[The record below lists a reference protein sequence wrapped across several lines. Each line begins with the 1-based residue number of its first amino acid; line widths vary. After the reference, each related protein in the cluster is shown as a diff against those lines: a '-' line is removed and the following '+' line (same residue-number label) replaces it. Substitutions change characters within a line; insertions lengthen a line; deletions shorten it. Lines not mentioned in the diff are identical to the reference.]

1 MSDSLSANSRW
12 DASRHMLEE
21 SRRYLAGGVSS
32 NVRLHREPWPLFF
45 AAGRASRL
53 TDVDGNTYIDYLL
66 GQGPLLLG
74 HAHPK
79 VGESVKAV
87 LDQGQLYGGQHELE
101 IALAERIC
109 ELIPC
114 ADKVRFGSSGSE
126 MVQIAIRLARA
137 FTDRSLVLK
146 FEGHYHGWFDSA
158 LVSVHPPLEKAGD
171 RRSPNAV
178 PGSKGQDP
186 TATANTRVLP
196 WNDRELLKDFFEEY
210 GDRLAAVIM
219 EPAMLNTYAVLPEPG
234 YLEEARRLCD
244 QHGAVL
250 IFDEVITGFRLG
262 LSGAQGRFGVVPDL
276 ALFGKAMASGFPIAC
291 LAGRQPLM
299 DLIATGEVVH
309 AGTYNS
315 NVMVMAAAE
324 ATTRLLMEGNGL
336 LYESMRQRGER
347 LMEGIRQAARRHSLP
362 LLVQGLPGAFA
373 VAYTQRGEIR
383 DYREYQEH
391 CDQAKYRRLALAL
404 LQHGVHVAGRGIWYL
419 STVHTQAD
427 VEETIEAVEAAL
439 VSVEEEREPAAK

>member
-1 MSDSLSANSRW
+1 MSDSSSANSRW
-12 DASRHMLEE
+12 DLSRRMLEE

-32 NVRLHREPWPLFF
+32 NVRLSREPWPLFF
-45 AAGRASRL
+45 GGGRASRL

-126 MVQIAIRLARA
+126 MVQIAMRLARA

-158 LVSVHPPLEKAGD
+158 LVSVHPPLEEAGD
-171 RRSPNAV
+171 RRSAIAV
-178 PGSKGQDP
+178 PGSRGQDP
-186 TATANTRVLP
+186 AATANTRVLP
-196 WNDRELLKDFFEEY
+196 WNDRELLGDFFQQY

-219 EPAMLNTYAVLPEPG
+219 EPAMLNTYAVLPDPG

-262 LSGAQGRFGVVPDL
+262 LSGAQGRFSVVPDL

-324 ATTRLLMEGNGL
+324 ATTRLLMEGDGQ
-336 LYESMRQRGER
+336 LYEGMAQRGEQ
-347 LMEGIRQAARRHSLP
+347 LMEGIRQVARRHSLP

-373 VAYTQRGEIR
+373 VAYTERGEIR
-383 DYREYQEH
+383 DYREYQQH

-404 LQHGVHVAGRGIWYL
+404 LRHGVHVAGRGIWYL
-419 STVHTQAD
+419 STVHNRAD

-439 VSVEEEREPAAK
+439 VAVEREREPAAK